1 MAKQLHGAFAFA
13 QRKRGTW
20 LALFVFTFLDPGTA
34 APRPVPPVDRVA
46 FMLWGLEQGAK
57 TKRMS
62 EGVWETEERTG
73 DRFSVKIV
81 RITDC
86 LFHISG
92 QVQRISMGHV
102 LNVDSVLNFALVHDY
117 SAWFANDIDR
127 RIIVKIEGRG
137 WYSKTVRSRATGRV
151 VYAISEG
158 NIDAYVAGGG
168 SVARLQKTFRHFR
181 SAFCRGRNP

>member
-1 MAKQLHGAFAFA
+1 MATKLHGAFAFA
-13 QRKRGTW
+13 QRKRRAW
-20 LALFVFTFLDPGTA
+20 LALFVFAFLDPGTA
-34 APRPVPPVDRVA
+34 APRPVPLVDTVA
-46 FMLWGLEQGAK
+46 FMLWGLEEDAK

-62 EGVWETEERTG
+62 EGVWETEDHTG
-73 DRFSVKIV
+73 NRSSVNIV

-86 LFHISG
+86 LFRISG

-102 LNVDSVLNFALVHDY
+102 LDVDSVLDFALVHDY

-158 NIDAYVAGGG
+158 NIDAYVADGG
-168 SVARLQKTFRHFR
+168 SVARLQNTFRHFR
-181 SAFCRGRNP
+181 SAFCRGRKP